1 MKVCYLVINISLK
14 MYLKFIKKD
23 NGKIPIF
30 GKDSHPTPTPD
41 NNLLKGVI
49 HAVKVIAML

>member
-1 MKVCYLVINISLK
+1 MMEFYLLINISLK
-14 MYLKFIKKD
+14 MYLEFIKRD
-23 NGKIPIF
+23 NGNIPIF

-41 NNLLKGVI
+41 NDLLKGVI

>member
-1 MKVCYLVINISLK
+1 MKEFYLLINISLK
-14 MYLKFIKKD
+14 MYLEFIKRD

-41 NNLLKGVI
+41 NDLLKRVI

>member
-1 MKVCYLVINISLK
+1 MKEFYLLINISLK
-14 MYLKFIKKD
+14 MYLEFIKRD
-23 NGKIPIF
+23 NGKMPIF

-41 NNLLKGVI
+41 NDLLKGVI